1 MHTHS
6 CPQRLIDRYHL
17 QVLPP
22 DLWPL
27 LLVKCAALAL
37 PQACTSTLAVLC
49 TPHQRALVSADP
61 STTQLRVRCRGEHP
75 GELRGR
81 VHGLLV
87 GLVAARF
94 PEVLG
99 LGAVHGVC
107 PACGHPNVLSPHAR
121 AKVCPR
127 GRGGGGWGE
136 CVGYLCVHVCLQI
149 VCMCAC
155 VHVCMCACVHVCM
168 CACVHVCMCACVLA
182 DSVHMCVRIVC
193 MWCMCAYVPACESR
207 VSWCVR

>member
-1 MHTHS
+1 
-6 CPQRLIDRYHL
+6 LIDRYHL

-61 STTQLRVRCRGEHP
+61 STAQLRVRCRGEHP

-81 VHGLLV
+81 VHGMLV

-107 PACGHPNVLSPHAR
+107 PACEHPNVLSPHAR
-121 AKVCPR
+121 AKVSVW
-127 GRGGGGWGE
+127 GVGGSW
-136 CVGYLCVHVCLQI
+136 GYL
-149 VCMCAC
+149 
-155 VHVCMCACVHVCM
+155 
-168 CACVHVCMCACVLA
+168 CVHVCMCACVLA

-193 MWCMCAYVPACESR
+193 MLCMCAYVPACECR